1 MYTVTLY
8 VAAAAG
14 LIISFQASKEKT
26 RRALTISGKSLL
38 NMLRPMLTLVGIIGI
53 IMVFLPPEW
62 IAAHLGE
69 EAGPIGTLL
78 AALVGAITLIP
89 GFVAYPL
96 AGSIYRA
103 GASVMTVAAFIT
115 TLTMVG
121 FVTAPVES
129 RQLGRRFTLWRNGL
143 SFLSA
148 LVIAYVM
155 GVLLS

>member
-1 MYTVTLY
+1 MYTVILYTLA
-8 VAAAAG
+8 VVG
-14 LIISFQASKEKT
+14 VIFSSRASKEKT
-26 RRALTISGKSLL
+26 RKALTIGGKSLL
-38 NMLRPMLTLVGIIGI
+38 NMLSPMLTLVGVIGI
-53 IMVFLPPEW
+53 IMVFLTPEW
-62 IAAHLGE
+62 IAAHLGK
-69 EAGPIGTLL
+69 EAGPIGTLI

-96 AGSIYRA
+96 AGSLYQA

-129 RQLGRRFTLWRNGL
+129 QQLGKRFTLWRNGL

-155 GVLLS
+155 GVLLP

>member
-1 MYTVTLY
+1 MYTVIIY
-8 VAAAAG
+8 IAAVAG
-14 LIISFQASKEKT
+14 VILSWRRSKEKT
-26 RRALTISGKSLL
+26 RKALTIGRRSLL
-38 NMLRPMLTLVGIIGI
+38 NMLAPMLTLVGIIGL

-69 EAGPIGTLL
+69 GAGPIGTLT

-96 AGSIYRA
+96 AGSLYRA

-121 FVTAPVES
+121 FVTAPFES
-129 RQLGRRFTLWRNGL
+129 KQLGRRFTLWRNGL